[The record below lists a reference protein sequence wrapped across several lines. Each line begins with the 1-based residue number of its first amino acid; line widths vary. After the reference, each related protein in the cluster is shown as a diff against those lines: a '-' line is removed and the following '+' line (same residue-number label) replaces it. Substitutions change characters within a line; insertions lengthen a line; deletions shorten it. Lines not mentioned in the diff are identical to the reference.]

1 MTSRLDAWPPRPCPS
16 PALPAL
22 RLALMSALL
31 ALGLPAAAQQE
42 TAAPPAAHGA
52 PAQTLPPGA
61 QVYSVPLSRL
71 SGQSALP
78 LRGVDGVNGLGF
90 SARRDQRII
99 GARVNLDYSY
109 SPALLPDLSHLKVL
123 LNGEVAGSVALPK
136 EAAATPTRQ
145 TVELPLPAL
154 ADYNRLDVQLIGHYT
169 L

>member
-1 MTSRLDAWPPRPCPS
+1 M
-16 PALPAL
+16 PALAEPVA
-22 RLALMSALL
+22 AD
-31 ALGLPAAAQQE
+31 PAAAA
-42 TAAPPAAHGA
+42 TAAPA
-52 PAQTLPPGA
+52 PALPPGA
-61 QVYSVPLSRL
+61 RTYSVPLSRL

-78 LRGVDGVNGLGF
+78 LRGVDGINGLGF
-90 SARRDQRII
+90 SARRDQQVI

-145 TVELPLPAL
+145 TVELPVPAL

-169 L
+169 LGCEDPVHSS